1 MNKVTNNGTKRMKR
15 QTLYERLAEKHGCSV
30 EYVRSIRTKRR
41 EPKRKKGFAVKAEL
55 EEIFGEL

>member
-1 MNKVTNNGTKRMKR
+1 MTKVSNNGTKRMKR
-15 QTLYERLAEKHGCSV
+15 QTLYERMAEKHGCSV

-41 EPKRKKGFAVKAEL
+41 EPKRKKGLDVKRDL